1 MTEGTTTALP
11 QLPAYGRRS
20 IAELLSSAA
29 SAAGAT
35 GLPNVLGVPAAGRVC
50 LVLVDGMGAQLL
62 KRYAA
67 HVPFMRSLLQAGDSG
82 LPARLDAAFPSTT
95 ASSLASLGTG
105 EAPGLHGMVGYDVL
119 DPAQD
124 KVVNQLGNWNAR
136 VDPLQWQPLPTVFE
150 RASAQ
155 VAVHTVS
162 LPRFASSAMTIAAL
176 RGTEFHGS
184 GTLAGRIGAAVDAL
198 QKPGLVYFYI
208 NEVDKAGHKHGVDS
222 PEFLAALE
230 EVDFTLRQLSSRLPD
245 GTRVLVSA
253 DHGMVDVP
261 KSGRI
266 DFSAIPELVDGVRH
280 TAGEPR
286 MLHLHLEEGREAAPL
301 VQAWESRFGEKV
313 WVLEKGQAVAAGFF
327 GPVRDE
333 VLPRIGDVLVLA
345 REQVAF
351 FDLRRVRPEA
361 LEMVGQ
367 HGSLTKAEREVPLL
381 SFVAG
386 GPKAGSRNSGGQGRR
401 RS

>member
-1 MTEGTTTALP
+1 MTDATTTAPP
-11 QLPAYGRRS
+11 QAPAYGRRS
-20 IAELLSSAA
+20 IADLLSSAA

-35 GLPNVLGVPAAGRVC
+35 TLPNTLKIPTASRVC
-50 LVLVDGMGAQLL
+50 LVLVDGMGAQVL

-67 HVPFMRSLLQAGDSG
+67 HVPFMRSLIQAGDSG
-82 LPARLDAAFPSTT
+82 HPVRLDAAFPTTT

-105 EAPGLHGMVGYDVL
+105 AAPGQHGMVGYDVL
-119 DPAQD
+119 DPDQG
-124 KVVNQLGNWNAR
+124 KVVNQLGNWDAR
-136 VDPLQWQPLPTVFE
+136 VDPERWQPLPTVFE
-150 RASAQ
+150 QASAQ
-155 VAVHTVS
+155 VPVHTVS
-162 LPRFASSAMTIAAL
+162 IPRFASTAMTTAAL

-184 GTLAGRIGAAVDAL
+184 GTLAGRIGAAVDIL
-198 QKPGLVYFYI
+198 QKPGLVYFYL
-208 NEVDKAGHKHGVDS
+208 NDVDKAGHKHGVDS

-230 EVDFTLRQLSSRLPD
+230 EVDFTLRQLAARLPRD
-245 GTRVLVSA
+245 TRVLVSA

-261 KSGRI
+261 RSGRI
-266 DFSAIPELVDGVRH
+266 DFSAVPELIEGVQH

-286 MLHLHLEEGREAAPL
+286 MLHLHLEEGRDPAVLRA
-301 VQAWESRFGEKV
+301 AWESRFGDRI
-313 WVLEKGQAVAAGFF
+313 WVLEKEQAVRDGYF

-333 VLPRIGDVLVLA
+333 VLPRIGDVLILA

-361 LEMVGQ
+361 MEMIGQ

-381 SFVAG
+381 SFLAT
-386 GPKAGSRNSGGQGRR
+386 GPKAGSRGGSGRR